1 MKTKSAS
8 QSASFSRRLLI
19 GLSLLAGVFTLP
31 LLLLLSNPATA
42 GGNSAAPAKQKSPER
57 LTATMEKRI
66 VASGSVA
73 MNLDLNRLNGLSSA
87 TQKLHTLDFVVKP
100 NSFFTILLFNNLL
113 SGPEIGAAMTLIP
126 QNSATLPAP
135 LRASFNHLVIEK
147 SASNAAVDLA
157 VRDGKGG
164 FVFFNIEG
172 SLYDYDANA
181 QLLTIEGG
189 RLLIS
194 NEFANA
200 LGRPA
205 DAGVAVGQISVGAT
219 MQAIEITEIN
229 GETRL
234 PPLHQPLP
242 GTVPG
247 PDVII
252 GELIGLVQLDNGA
265 VGGRVGV
272 SLGTDACNKG
282 TVNVNWFAL
291 PSNDHPFIPQNVYR
305 MSGGADN
312 TQRFEQI
319 GQSWGKHAFTAAS
332 SNTCGF
338 GCNGVG
344 GDHLGSGCSDAYGP
358 GLNGSQTGIGSR
370 AWVNPFTGS
379 FPGSTA
385 NNHSGHA
392 HDVTSHRILIE
403 T

>member
-1 MKTKSAS
+1 
-8 QSASFSRRLLI
+8 L
-19 GLSLLAGVFTLP
+19 
-31 LLLLLSNPATA
+31 
-42 GGNSAAPAKQKSPER
+42 
-57 LTATMEKRI
+57 EKRI
-66 VASGSVA
+66 VASGSVV

-87 TQKLHTLDFVVKP
+87 TQNLHTLDFVVKP

-126 QNSATLPAP
+126 QNSATFPAP
-135 LRASFNHLVIEK
+135 LRESFNHLVIEK

-164 FVFFNIEG
+164 FVFFNIKG
-172 SLYDYDANA
+172 SLYNYDANA

-205 DAGVAVGQISVGAT
+205 DAGAAVGKISVGAT

-252 GELIGLVQLDNGA
+252 GELIG
-265 VGGRVGV
+265 R
-272 SLGTDACNKG
+272 
-282 TVNVNWFAL
+282 
-291 PSNDHPFIPQNVYR
+291 
-305 MSGGADN
+305 
-312 TQRFEQI
+312 
-319 GQSWGKHAFTAAS
+319 
-332 SNTCGF
+332 
-338 GCNGVG
+338 
-344 GDHLGSGCSDAYGP
+344 
-358 GLNGSQTGIGSR
+358 
-370 AWVNPFTGS
+370 
-379 FPGSTA
+379 
-385 NNHSGHA
+385 
-392 HDVTSHRILIE
+392 
-403 T
+403 